1 MNTKTR
7 KKILFTKITMIIS
20 VILLAIT
27 IPIDI
32 CMGNY
37 LHAFTTCLWIYIS
50 ISTYKMANLLSDAI
64 HVILRHNN
72 HIIKL
77 KGLIVQI
84 KTILEESIRQIGT
97 DKSVEEGMSED
108 INKVFVEN
116 GHYTD

>member
-1 MNTKTR
+1 MNTKTH

-72 HIIKL
+72 HTNAFIEEAVKRLKNYLDNGLWVAKDVGEREKEVIIEDFINYL
-77 KGLIVQI
+77 KHV
-84 KTILEESIRQIGT
+84 
-97 DKSVEEGMSED
+97 M
-108 INKVFVEN
+108 
-116 GHYTD
+116 